1 MESKFREGIVLLL
14 FNAKKKLLSGEFVY
28 VAIQKRVGFTRECK
42 EVDIFDVKS
51 WFICHFHL
59 LVYFDKVNSTC
70 AYVMFQTT
78 QLPVLLLLIK
88 NVPEEAFI

>member
-1 MESKFREGIVLLL
+1 MQ
-14 FNAKKKLLSGEFVY
+14 KKKNYSAASLFTLRFK
-28 VAIQKRVGFTRECK
+28 KRVGFTREYK

-59 LVYFDKVNSTC
+59 LVYFDEVNSTC

-78 QLPVLLLLIK
+78 QFPVLLLLIK